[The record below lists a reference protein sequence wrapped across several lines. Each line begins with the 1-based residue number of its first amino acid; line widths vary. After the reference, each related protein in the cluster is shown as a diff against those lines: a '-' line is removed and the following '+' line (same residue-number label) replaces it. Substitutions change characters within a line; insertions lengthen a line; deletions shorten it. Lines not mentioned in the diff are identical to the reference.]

1 MKVLDVFLV
10 SVPEAPSQVSVATI
24 METSLQVSWRRSNAL
39 DLVLQYAVQ
48 IKSGAGDW
56 EQVNDTIQGSSVL
69 VKNLNSFTVYSFRVS
84 AENGLGTSP
93 YSQPSPNVT
102 TLEGGT
108 RKDFRCF
115 KVIID
120 NNDNSTTS
128 LFFHITSYS
137 LQFLKF
143 RRQKFNRNFYEI

>member
-1 MKVLDVFLV
+1 MKVLDVFLI
-10 SVPEAPSQVSVATI
+10 SVPEEPSRVSVATI
-24 METSLQVSWRRSNAL
+24 METSLQVSWRQSNAL

-48 IKSGAGDW
+48 MKSGTGDW
-56 EQVNDTIQGSSVL
+56 EQVNDTIRGSSVL

-108 RKDFRCF
+108 GGKIFIED
-115 KVIID
+115 IID